1 MIDEAQRRFLF
12 WRSYKRYL
20 IFHTIMVIIYMAAVE
35 IFLWIWFSCVYD
47 LVKKD
52 GNTALLLIAITVL
65 SIEIA
70 IMFPQS
76 LRYVKEIVTLY
87 MGKMKCVTG
96 LIKSKNGRIYEIEW
110 MQTRNVRNK
119 KAKKERG
126 TTKYRTETKYTTQY
140 YTIDRCAR
148 ESRFEVGDRI
158 TILYPTTSILECG
171 GFAGKPY
178 IQRYRNAVYAF
189 EGEPPLDIFA
199 VNRRF
204 TETQYKIA
212 FELFVLFAA
221 FVLVRIFYCILLAL
235 A

>member
-1 MIDEAQRRFLF
+1 MMDEAQRRFL
-12 WRSYKRYL
+12 RSYKRYM
-20 IFHTIMVIIYMAAVE
+20 IFHTIMVIIHMVAVE
-35 IFLWIWFSCVYD
+35 IFLWICLSCVSD
-47 LVKKD
+47 LVRKD
-52 GNTALLLIAITVL
+52 GNTVLLLIVITA
-65 SIEIA
+65 SIINVS
-70 IMFPQS
+70 IMLPQS
-76 LRYVKEIVTLY
+76 LRYAKEVVTLY
-87 MGKMKCVTG
+87 MGKMKCMAG

-148 ESRFEVGDRI
+148 ESKFEVGDQI
-158 TILYPTTSILECG
+158 TILYPATSILECG
-171 GFAGKPY
+171 GFAAKPY

-189 EGEPPLDIFA
+189 KGEPPFDRFS

-204 TETQYKIA
+204 TEAQYQII
-212 FELFVLFAA
+212 FTLFVLLAA
-221 FVLVRIFYCILLAL
+221 FLLVRIFYCILLAV